1 MSSRSIIMLV
11 TALAVAPPS
20 LALDAN
26 RPELQTFVKEMNTQY
41 GVDKAWLRDLLT
53 QAVHQDK
60 IVEAISRPAEH
71 VRPWYEYRELFLTQE
86 RIDAGVAYWL
96 AHADDLEQA
105 AQQFG
110 VDPQVIVAILGVET
124 FYGRITGRYRV
135 LDSLATLAFDYPPR
149 SAFFRSELEEFLLLA
164 REGSIDPLKALGSY
178 AGAMGLPQFTSSSYR
193 RFSVDIDGDGRRDLW
208 TDSADVLGSIAN
220 YFREHG
226 WIRGELA
233 IVQARLTK
241 PEAARLA
248 SDKAKL
254 TTTIGELRAAGVEF
268 ASDQPDERHAVLLA
282 VEGRDGTEYW
292 VGFRNFYAITRYNR
306 SPLYALAV
314 HQLGT
319 AIAERVASAA
329 K

>member
-1 MSSRSIIMLV
+1 MSPRSIIMLV
-11 TALAVAPPS
+11 TALAAAPPS

-26 RPELQTFVKEMNTQY
+26 RPELQTFMKEMNAQY
-41 GVDKAWLRDLLT
+41 GVDKTWMRDLLT
-53 QAVHQDK
+53 QAVHQET
-60 IVEAISRPAEH
+60 IVEAISRPAER
-71 VRPWYEYRELFLTQE
+71 VRPWYEYRQLFLTQE

-96 AHADDLEQA
+96 AHASDLDQA
-105 AQQFG
+105 AQQYG

-241 PEAARLA
+241 PEAAALA
-248 SDKAKL
+248 SDKPKL

-268 ASDQPDERHAVLLA
+268 ASDQPDERQAVLLA
-282 VEGRDGTEYW
+282 VEGRDGPEYW